1 MGPRTPHRARPL
13 MRARAELAVALTAG
27 SGGRGRSRVAR
38 LRSDGPLLLRPA
50 IATGPE
56 PLRRWS
62 LAGQNTARISRA
74 AGAGGPLGGDDL
86 RFHVEVGADAALVLR
101 DVSATLALPGPHGEP
116 SRIRTTVRVGRNATL
131 VWLPEPVIAA
141 RGCDHHSSTR
151 VVLEPGARLLLRE
164 ELLLGRYGEHPG
176 TVRQR
181 LRVCQGDR
189 PLYDQELAV
198 GPGTPGWQGPAVT
211 GGRRA
216 LGSLLVVD
224 PRWSAE
230 HDGPPAVTAR
240 PDTAVLPL
248 SGPAVLVTAL
258 AEDAI
263 GLRRRLDDGA
273 AELEQTAAAPAR

>member
-1 MGPRTPHRARPL
+1 M
-13 MRARAELAVALTAG
+13 ALTAG

-50 IATGPE
+50 IATGAE

-62 LAGQNTARISRA
+62 LAGPGTARISRA
-74 AGAGGPLGGDDL
+74 AGAAGPLGGDDL
-86 RFHVEVGADAALVLR
+86 RFHVDVGTGAALVLR

-116 SRIRTTVRVGRNATL
+116 SRIRMTVRVGRNATL

-141 RGCDHHSSTR
+141 HGCDHHISTE

-164 ELLLGRYGEHPG
+164 ELLLGRHGEQPG

-189 PLYDQELAV
+189 PLYDQVLAV
-198 GPGTPGWQGPAVT
+198 GPDTPGWQGPAVT

-216 LGSLLVVD
+216 LGSVLVVD
-224 PRWSAE
+224 PQWSTGR
-230 HDGPPAVTAR
+230 DGLPAVAAR
-240 PDTAVLPL
+240 PDMALLPL

-258 AEDAI
+258 ADDAI
-263 GLRRRLDDGA
+263 GLRRRLDDGV
-273 AELEQTAAAPAR
+273 AELEKTASPVAR

>member
-1 MGPRTPHRARPL
+1 

-27 SGGRGRSRVAR
+27 AGGRDRSRVAR

-56 PLRRWS
+56 PLRRWD
-62 LAGQNTARISRA
+62 LTGRGTARISRA
-74 AGAGGPLGGDDL
+74 AGAGGPLGGDHL
-86 RFHVEVGADAALVLR
+86 RFHVDVGAGAALVLR

-116 SRIRTTVRVGRNATL
+116 SRIRTTVRVGRKATL

-141 RGCDHHSSTR
+141 RGCDHHIRTD

-164 ELLLGRYGEHPG
+164 ELLLGRHGEQPG

-181 LRVCQGDR
+181 LRVCRGDR

-198 GPGTPGWQGPAVT
+198 GPGAPGWQGPAVT

-224 PRWSAE
+224 PQWGAE
-230 HDGPPAVTAR
+230 RDGLPAVTAH

-248 SGPAVLVTAL
+248 SDSAVLVTAL

-263 GLRRRLDDGA
+263 ALRRRLDDGV
-273 AELEQTAAAPAR
+273 AELERTAAPVAR